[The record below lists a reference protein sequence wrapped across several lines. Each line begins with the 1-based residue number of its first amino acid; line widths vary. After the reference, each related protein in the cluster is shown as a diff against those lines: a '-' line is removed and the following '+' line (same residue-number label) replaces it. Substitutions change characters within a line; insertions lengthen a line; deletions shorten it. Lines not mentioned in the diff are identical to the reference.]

1 MQMKNFYPLIV
12 LVLLLLADVAFGQT
26 MIKRASLSTSV
37 AGAHNIQFG
46 NYKVQ
51 QSIGHMGIMSTINH
65 DQRAVTRGF
74 LLPQLGKVST
84 ETPSADFNLVVYP
97 NPFTTYVNID
107 FNAPVTGD
115 MVIRLHDI
123 LGQLIIEKEVTAKQ
137 QQRFYLG
144 HLAQAEYVLNVE
156 VMGKTFS
163 QVLLNHKTTSK
174 E

>member
-1 MQMKNFYPLIV
+1 MKHVYTKAIV
-12 LVLLLLADVAFGQT
+12 IFFLSSAT
-26 MIKRASLSTSV
+26 MVFAQGKILRSSLSTSV
-37 AGAHNIQFG
+37 SEAHNIQKG
-46 NYKVQ
+46 QYKVQ

-156 VMGKTFS
+156 VMGKTFN
-163 QVLLNHKTTSK
+163 QVLLNYKTPT
-174 E
+174 EE